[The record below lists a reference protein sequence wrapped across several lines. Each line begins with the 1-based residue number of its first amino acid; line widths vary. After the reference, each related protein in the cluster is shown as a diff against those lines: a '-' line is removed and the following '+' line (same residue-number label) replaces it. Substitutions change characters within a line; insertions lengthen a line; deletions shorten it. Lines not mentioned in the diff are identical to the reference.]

1 MRFGRS
7 LGEWG
12 LHLARLA
19 SLSRILFPA
28 DVDDNGIC
36 QGGGKKKGAR
46 YGWREG
52 ERSYQMG
59 LFNEH
64 QSKRFV

>member
-28 DVDDNGIC
+28 DVDDDGIC
-36 QGGGKKKGAR
+36 QGGGK
-46 YGWREG
+46 
-52 ERSYQMG
+52 
-59 LFNEH
+59 
-64 QSKRFV
+64 